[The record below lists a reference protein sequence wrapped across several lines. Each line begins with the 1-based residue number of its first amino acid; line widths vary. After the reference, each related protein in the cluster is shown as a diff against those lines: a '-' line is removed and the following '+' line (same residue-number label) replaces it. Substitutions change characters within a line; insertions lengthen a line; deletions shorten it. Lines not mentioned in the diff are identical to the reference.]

1 MRNSLIALLLVL
13 ASGYAQAWSY
23 HQSTDEMRGVEI
35 NSARIHSENQ
45 VVVNHE
51 RSFAMLVVR
60 DWPGRDG
67 ESVLVYASRGVFD
80 CSRRR
85 PYEMAAKF
93 DEGEVL
99 SYRLT
104 QSDNLDW
111 AFIDNHQEFLSKLK
125 GAQRLIIE
133 VPIYRFGKPRCKF
146 DIEGLEWPRNFEA
159 EAL

>member
-1 MRNSLIALLLVL
+1 MRNSLIALLLAL
-13 ASGYAQAWSY
+13 ASGNAQAWSY

-45 VVVNHE
+45 AAVNHG
-51 RSFAMLVVR
+51 RSLATLVVR
-60 DWPGRDG
+60 DWPGEGG
-67 ESVLVYASRGVFD
+67 EAVLVHVSRSVLD

-85 PYEMAAKF
+85 PCEMAAKF
-93 DEGEVL
+93 DDGEVL

-104 QSDNLDW
+104 QSDNPDW
-111 AFIDNHQEFLSKLK
+111 AFIDNHQAFLSRLK

-133 VPIYRFGKPRCKF
+133 VPVYRSGKPQFKF
-146 DIEGLEWPRNFEA
+146 DIEGLEWPRNFDA